1 MWPLRKSLNGAEVIL
16 CFTSFYISVKCSKF
30 KLAREITKSG
40 DKKVGPSHVV
50 LIQAKLPA
58 SPRCLGSSQELAV
71 DFRGTAPTP
80 RLQEEGGGAEPTGV
94 FTAEVWTEQ
103 DL

>member
-1 MWPLRKSLNGAEVIL
+1 MV
-16 CFTSFYISVKCSKF
+16 
-30 KLAREITKSG
+30 
-40 DKKVGPSHVV
+40 
-50 LIQAKLPA
+50 IQAKLPA